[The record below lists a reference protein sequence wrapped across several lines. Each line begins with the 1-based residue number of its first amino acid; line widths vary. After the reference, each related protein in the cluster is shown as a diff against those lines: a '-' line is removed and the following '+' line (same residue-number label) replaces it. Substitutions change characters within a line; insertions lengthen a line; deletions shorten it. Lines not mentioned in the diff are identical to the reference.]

1 MERIKKIDRL
11 TRKWQAALKLNDWN
25 LGARLVD
32 FKRTD
37 YPQSGDIEVD
47 PKNKKATILFSNNP
61 QKNDEYIVV
70 HELVHLLLWE
80 YDRFCENLVSK
91 NQKDRYFNLLEDT
104 AVKFTDILL
113 RENSRCQ
120 KAYMANEN

>member
-1 MERIKKIDRL
+1 MLGLED
-11 TRKWQAALKLNDWN
+11 WMLNFK
-25 LGARLVD
+25 LVD

-47 PKNKKATILFSNNP
+47 QKNRKATILFSNNP